1 MPTSIYL
8 CTFSK
13 NTSTSRKAVS
23 LFLSK
28 NHESAIFILK
38 PGTIEVHV
46 TPALLICLIQ
56 PTSWSITEHAN
67 HSRAKEDER
76 NVIIYSQTYLFSYNF
91 GVRIKCGS
99 IQRQTNFFFRLFSCS
114 ISHVTPF
121 ERTKAETKT
130 KCFALYFNINLNQF
144 MICFVYKSSFFICLL
159 SSHALLA
166 STFNLFQLHQMA
178 HIQFC

>member
-56 PTSWSITEHAN
+56 PTSWIITEHAN

-99 IQRQTNFFFRLFSCS
+99 IQRQTNIFFSSL
-114 ISHVTPF
+114 
-121 ERTKAETKT
+121 
-130 KCFALYFNINLNQF
+130 LMFNISCHSFRTNKSRNEDKMLR
-144 MICFVYKSSFFICLL
+144 FVF
-159 SSHALLA
+159 
-166 STFNLFQLHQMA
+166 
-178 HIQFC
+178 